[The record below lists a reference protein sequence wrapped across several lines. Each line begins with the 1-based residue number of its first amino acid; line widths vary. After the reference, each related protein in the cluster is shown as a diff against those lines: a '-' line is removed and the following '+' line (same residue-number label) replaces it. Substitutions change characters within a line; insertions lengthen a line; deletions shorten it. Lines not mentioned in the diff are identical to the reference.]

1 MKCFHYKENNKQTM
15 GIQYI
20 HLKSRAVMYMYIA
33 QKENVQEK
41 ECFDLLLF
49 FCYLSSNTQCVAIYT
64 CIYTCIAM
72 SLYTI
77 SVYTFTVHEYM

>member
-49 FCYLSSNTQCVAIYT
+49 FCYLYSNTQCVAIY
-64 CIYTCIAM
+64 IYTCIAM